1 MAICTGVTRTSLGIL
16 VSAFPLEKSK
26 LGGKSG
32 NNSDALLN
40 TSILFLIST
49 SVNPMEFLDSLG
61 HGGLG
66 YPKETVSVVG
76 HALRHPR
83 FLAEDN
89 AEA

>member
-1 MAICTGVTRTSLGIL
+1 
-16 VSAFPLEKSK
+16 
-26 LGGKSG
+26 
-32 NNSDALLN
+32 
-40 TSILFLIST
+40 
-49 SVNPMEFLDSLG
+49 MEFLDSLG

-66 YPKETVSVVG
+66 YPKRETVSVVG

>member
-1 MAICTGVTRTSLGIL
+1 
-16 VSAFPLEKSK
+16 
-26 LGGKSG
+26 
-32 NNSDALLN
+32 
-40 TSILFLIST
+40 
-49 SVNPMEFLDSLG
+49 MEFLDSLG

-66 YPKETVSVVG
+66 YPKERAVSVVG